1 MPPLAT
7 KSPGRPPLLPPPTL
21 VILSV
26 ISTQVGSA
34 FAKTLFGQVGP
45 LGIVFLRVG
54 LGALILLVLWRP
66 RPTAEARRHW
76 RSVAGFAIALTLMNS
91 LFYLA
96 IARIPLGIAVALE
109 FTGPLGLAV
118 FKSRRWMD
126 GLWATLAAMG
136 VLLLAP
142 LGAFSLDW
150 VGIVLAL
157 AAGGCWAAYI
167 LMSARVG
174 QALPGV
180 DGLTWAMALGACLLA
195 PIGIS
200 SAGAALLQP
209 NILLTATGVA
219 LMSSVLPY
227 SFELTALRTLPINVF
242 GVLLSLE
249 PMTATLAGMVILGE
263 TLTVRAFLAVL
274 LISTAAAGSAC
285 FQPRLK

>member
-1 MPPLAT
+1 MKPSAIKPV
-7 KSPGRPPLLPPPTL
+7 LPPPTL

-34 FAKTLFGQVGP
+34 FAKTLFGQVSP

-54 LGALILLVLWRP
+54 LGAAILLAVWRP
-66 RPTAEARRHW
+66 RLTAETRSRW
-76 RSVAGFAIALTLMNS
+76 RTVAGFSVALTLMNS

-109 FTGPLGLAV
+109 FTGPLGLSV
-118 FKSRRWMD
+118 VKSRRWLD
-126 GLWATLAAMG
+126 GLWAALAAAG

-142 LGAFSLDW
+142 IGDFTLDW
-150 VGIVLAL
+150 IGIVLAL
-157 AAGGCWAAYI
+157 TAGMCWAAYI
-167 LMSARVG
+167 LTSARVG
-174 QALPGV
+174 QALPGI

-195 PIGIS
+195 PIGIT
-200 SAGAALLQP
+200 SAGSALLQP
-209 NILLTATGVA
+209 NILLVAAGVA

-227 SFELTALRTLPINVF
+227 SFELMALRHMPVNVF

-249 PMTATLAGMVILGE
+249 PMAATLAGMVILGE
-263 TLTVRAFLAVL
+263 TLTVRSLLAVL

-285 FQPRLK
+285 YQPRTIES